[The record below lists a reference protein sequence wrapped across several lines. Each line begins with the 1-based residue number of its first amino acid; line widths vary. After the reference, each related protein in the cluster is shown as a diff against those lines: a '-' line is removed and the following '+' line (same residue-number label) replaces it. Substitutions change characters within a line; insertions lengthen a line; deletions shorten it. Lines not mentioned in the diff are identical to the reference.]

1 MRASEWDVLQRDA
14 YKIVA
19 ELGCVVLLH
28 YININMNEVVDIV
41 ESNYA
46 VAFEDDLLAVVV
58 EAGRKP
64 NDSADIAE
72 FLINLEWR
80 SSHLGDCYLQCARIV
95 VEV

>member
-1 MRASEWDVLQRDA
+1 MQRDA

-28 YININMNEVVDIV
+28 YIYINMNEVIDIV

-46 VAFEDDLLAVVV
+46 VAFEDNLLAVVV

-64 NDSADIAE
+64 NDSADVAE

-80 SSHLGDCYLQCARIV
+80 SSSLSDCYLQCARIV